1 MRQARMDAPSRGSRR
16 VLPREQVLL
25 NIYDLH
31 DNSWLYHLGIG
42 QLSGPVLCTT
52 AF

>member
-1 MRQARMDAPSRGSRR
+1 M
-16 VLPREQVLL
+16 PREQVVL

-42 QLSGPVLCTT
+42 AHRESATGIPALHALHLGLGH
-52 AF
+52 